1 MLLVVLLF
9 ALVHG
14 GSVGRTSAGEEAHIA
29 SGRGLVHFPSGDVIV
44 EVLVVVQPHEDE
56 DEQVRLALMEI
67 HPTIELLDDGDGEI
81 QSSNYTTNGLVWNT
95 LPVIVNYNAAGAP
108 ASIDDQGAL
117 ERAMASWTAVPTSFF
132 EYVFG
137 GTTTRCP
144 SMYDGCPGPQVL
156 DGNNDVGWDDIPING
171 VIGVTWHST
180 AEFDIVLDNANFAWY
195 TGALPVAPGAFDLET
210 VNLHELGHAA
220 GLGHSS
226 NNAAVMYPSVSPGVS
241 KRTPHQDD
249 ADGIS
254 SIYPA
259 TTPLPTATPTPTGTP
274 TETPPSTSSFTA
286 TPTPSTPS
294 FTATPTPTAC
304 SRRGCPSPTPTLT
317 QSITPTPST
326 TLTATPVTLTPTPT
340 ITPTPTPAQPDL
352 TVVEVVDSG
361 PVVSDDTL
369 TYTIEVRNIG
379 SAGAG
384 FVRLLDTPAANFTY
398 TTFGTTR
405 GSCVLVGSTTGG
417 ILDCDLG
424 SFGIGPTA
432 FATITISGYVTTAAD
447 ITVDNI
453 AAVDP
458 DDVVLESDE
467 ANNSVTISTN
477 ILAPTPTAC
486 SRRGCPSP
494 TPTLTQSITPTPST
508 TLTPTATPTSTPTP
522 SITPT
527 PSAAPP
533 PTVTPTSRRHR

>member
-1 MLLVVLLF
+1 M
-9 ALVHG
+9 
-14 GSVGRTSAGEEAHIA
+14 
-29 SGRGLVHFPSGDVIV
+29 
-44 EVLVVVQPHEDE
+44 
-56 DEQVRLALMEI
+56 
-67 HPTIELLDDGDGEI
+67 
-81 QSSNYTTNGLVWNT
+81 
-95 LPVIVNYNAAGAP
+95 
-108 ASIDDQGAL
+108 
-117 ERAMASWTAVPTSFF
+117 
-132 EYVFG
+132 
-137 GTTTRCP
+137 
-144 SMYDGCPGPQVL
+144 
-156 DGNNDVGWDDIPING
+156 
-171 VIGVTWHST
+171 
-180 AEFDIVLDNANFAWY
+180 
-195 TGALPVAPGAFDLET
+195 
-210 VNLHELGHAA
+210 
-220 GLGHSS
+220 
-226 NNAAVMYPSVSPGVS
+226 
-241 KRTPHQDD
+241 
-249 ADGIS
+249 
-254 SIYPA
+254 
-259 TTPLPTATPTPTGTP
+259 
-274 TETPPSTSSFTA
+274 
-286 TPTPSTPS
+286 
-294 FTATPTPTAC
+294 
-304 SRRGCPSPTPTLT
+304 
-317 QSITPTPST
+317 
-326 TLTATPVTLTPTPT
+326 
-340 ITPTPTPAQPDL
+340 TPAQPDL
-352 TVVEVVDSG
+352 TVVEIVAAD

-379 SAGAG
+379 SAGAA
-384 FVRLLDTPAANFTY
+384 FVQLIDTPAANFTY